1 MQYRHHNLKTP
12 ITRPA
17 IRAFLLSAAVYIAA
31 FTYCSYAFW
40 RDPHSAF
47 FKSDH
52 VYDLKYS
59 ASRQADGLE
68 LVKAANSSE
77 GATNILKA
85 GENPAL
91 CAVFTPFISIFE
103 DDIVFAEGW
112 MTRTLLALATLKFGN
127 PRKVL
132 PQRSWLYLRL
142 FYTETSA
149 TMWKDTDF
157 WYSNIWLTIVIAV
170 LVGFFLLLQLRRYWP
185 PSRPYLDN
193 STVAVLTFVT
203 IPAFVI
209 LIFMVG
215 KFNLFPPAPGPFL
228 MNESGCCTQQHV
240 GLVSSRDNTFV
251 NAQSTWAFWFE
262 NFDSGELR
270 RWHTKNV
277 RKIPWVRLKGD

>member
-91 CAVFTPFISIFE
+91 CAVFMTVKRGKKEYLTESLGSMLHGLT
-103 DDIVFAEGW
+103 AEE
-112 MTRTLLALATLKFGN
+112 REN
-127 PRKVL
+127 
-132 PQRSWLYLRL
+132 LYLSVLFLDTEPSVHPYWTQAWVRRL
-142 FYTETSA
+142 ADSTAGYNNLTEDQFREIRDAEEVRNFYVKGVLFVLLSLH
-149 TMWKDTDF
+149 
-157 WYSNIWLTIVIAV
+157 NGIGTIV
-170 LVGFFLLLQLRRYWP
+170 
-185 PSRPYLDN
+185 N
-193 STVAVLTFVT
+193 S
-203 IPAFVI
+203 
-209 LIFMVG
+209 
-215 KFNLFPPAPGPFL
+215 LF
-228 MNESGCCTQQHV
+228 SDYV
-240 GLVSSRDNTFV
+240 
-251 NAQSTWAFWFE
+251 
-262 NFDSGELR
+262 
-270 RWHTKNV
+270 
-277 RKIPWVRLKGD
+277 